1 MSDFQVITTLED
13 LEALARED
21 ADAVVLASEAGAARS
36 VKALW
41 EMCRAGGMWGL
52 PAVVIASGDQVRAAR
67 EAMEQDN
74 E

>member
-1 MSDFQVITTLED
+1 MSEFQIITTPEELGE
-13 LEALARED
+13 LALED

-52 PAVVIASGDQVRAAR
+52 PAVVIASGDRVREAR
-67 EAMEQDN
+67 EAMEEEN
-74 E
+74 G